1 MSESNILFV
10 DVIVVP
16 DQIIADNV
24 QISNTYIVEALS
36 HETIDIDINNDTRL
50 RSLTPPPLPPPPLPP
65 PPNSS
70 SDRWSPSELVVQ
82 GLSAPQSTFGAQ
94 GLRPPLGVSDPVPDV
109 ENEVEEPSPNA
120 TVQQTS
126 ASGSPPPLPNSSG
139 GFATFRVSSEEA
151 ESPLPKYTLC
161 CNLCVYLTT
170 FYCIIFVV
178 LIITVLI
185 LFL

>member
-1 MSESNILFV
+1 MSESNILCV

-50 RSLTPPPLPPPPLPP
+50 RSLTPPPLPPPPLPLP

-126 ASGSPPPLPNSSG
+126 ASGSLPPLP
-139 GFATFRVSSEEA
+139 EEA